1 MGIVQLFSLNF
12 QYFLGLSGRD
22 FMSST
27 YDAYHVYELNSSTFV
42 ETEKF
47 WLKSLSQFS

>member
-12 QYFLGLSGRD
+12 QYYLGLPGLRD

-42 ETEKF
+42 ETEKI
-47 WLKSLSQFS
+47 